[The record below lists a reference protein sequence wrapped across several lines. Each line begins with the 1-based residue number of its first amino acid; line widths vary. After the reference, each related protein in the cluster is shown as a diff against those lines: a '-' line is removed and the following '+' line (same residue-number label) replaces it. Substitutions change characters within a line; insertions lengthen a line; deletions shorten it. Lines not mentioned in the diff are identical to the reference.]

1 MLRVKILTYQNFD
14 NDLVP
19 HEYAK
24 CGNDDLFRIL
34 FLVLESTT
42 MDTNSYIKYV
52 RKFT

>member
-24 CGNDDLFRIL
+24 CDNNNLFQIL
-34 FLVLESTT
+34 FLVLQSTT

-52 RKFT
+52 YKFA